1 MSNAAGG
8 PAGLMVLHLWTEP
21 GERMRVRITRTVD
34 LGSEEAVTTYASTTA
49 QVVELVEDW
58 LDCLVTPR

>member
-1 MSNAAGG
+1 
-8 PAGLMVLHLWTEP
+8 MVLHLWIEP
-21 GERMRVRITRTVD
+21 GERMRIRITRTVD
-34 LGSEEAVTTYASTTA
+34 LGSEESVTTYASTTA